1 MKIKLKA
8 KRLSDTAKLP
18 TYGSEKAACVDLY
31 CDLRV
36 DKCIDLNPAN
46 VDFRNVGYSGDCF
59 DRVNIAPHST
69 VKIPTGWAFQ
79 PPEGYAG
86 FIYARSGL
94 ATKNGLRPSNC
105 VGVCDEDYSVEYILV
120 IHNDTYDYQCIN
132 NGDRIAQLEFRPYE
146 QAEFELVDKLDE
158 TERGDGAFGST
169 GK

>member
-1 MKIKLKA
+1 MKIKA

-18 TYGSEKAACVDLY
+18 TYGSEKAACCDLY
-31 CDLRV
+31 ADLS
-36 DKCIDLNPAN
+36 DHCITLNPDAEIRNISGN
-46 VDFRNVGYSGDCF
+46 VQIQRIG
-59 DRVNIAPHST
+59 IAPHST

-105 VGVCDEDYSVEYILV
+105 VGVCDEDYSGEYIV
-120 IHNDTYDYQCIN
+120 AIHNDTDEMQIIH

-146 QAEFELVDKLDE
+146 QAEFELVDELDD
-158 TERGDGAFGST
+158 TERGSNGFGST
-169 GK
+169 GA